1 VRDIGRMTLG
11 GNMPFLR
18 ASAWEG
24 GMGDFKWR
32 ASSH

>member
-1 VRDIGRMTLG
+1 MTLG

-24 GMGDFKWR
+24 GMGDLNGELPVTDVLFF
-32 ASSH
+32 